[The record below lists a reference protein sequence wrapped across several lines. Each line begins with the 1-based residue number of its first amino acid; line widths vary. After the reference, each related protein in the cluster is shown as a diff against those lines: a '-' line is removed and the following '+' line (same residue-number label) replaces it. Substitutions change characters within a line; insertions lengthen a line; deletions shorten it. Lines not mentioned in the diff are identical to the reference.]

1 MPPGLCT
8 GPRCWQKGASGD
20 IEPKSKHGD
29 PDGRSARLRPGRE
42 HLDVSRFDGPR
53 ESPGQRGRHGLAV
66 SRELFEEGEGLGE
79 PVWGGESN
87 FDPSPGLAFEGVYG
101 ESGDRL
107 DGSVY
112 LFVADV

>member
-1 MPPGLCT
+1 
-8 GPRCWQKGASGD
+8 
-20 IEPKSKHGD
+20 
-29 PDGRSARLRPGRE
+29 
-42 HLDVSRFDGPR
+42 
-53 ESPGQRGRHGLAV
+53 V